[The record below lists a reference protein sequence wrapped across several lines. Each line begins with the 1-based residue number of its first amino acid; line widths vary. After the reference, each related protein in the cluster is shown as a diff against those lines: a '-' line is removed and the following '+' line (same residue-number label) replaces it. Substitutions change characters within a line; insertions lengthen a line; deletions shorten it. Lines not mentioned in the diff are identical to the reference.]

1 MEENLFIGIDF
12 GATNIK
18 GVLLHRD
25 GEILRE
31 LSRGTNDTGDRDQ
44 NERGWKDAVAALVR
58 VLKPNEHESL
68 PIGIAAP
75 GLSDPS
81 HRCIAY
87 MPGRMAGLEQ
97 LDWGAF
103 LDEDKVFV
111 INDAKAA
118 LLAEHQFG
126 AGRGVDNL
134 ALYTLG
140 TGVGGAFLVN
150 GQLHQGWLN
159 RAGHF
164 GHISLHPYGE
174 AGITGMPG
182 TVEMVIGNYR
192 VRERSHGRYES
203 TDQIVAAYRRGE
215 PLATFVWLESLK
227 EFARGICSMINVLS
241 PELVLLGGGIT
252 KAGDD
257 LFGPLQTFMDIYEW
271 RPGGAATI
279 IRPAQFE
286 HLAGAVGAACF
297 AMQKAG
303 ERS

>member
-1 MEENLFIGIDF
+1 MKENLYIGIDF

-25 GEILRE
+25 GEVLEERSRE
-31 LSRGTNDTGDRDQ
+31 TNDTGDRATNEQ
-44 NERGWKDAVAALVR
+44 NWKAAVAELVHD
-58 VLKPNEHESL
+58 LKPDEVDSL

-87 MPGRMAGLEQ
+87 MPGRMAGLEL
-97 LDWGAF
+97 LDWGKF
-103 LDEDKVFV
+103 LNERDVFV

-126 AGRGVDNL
+126 AGRGVENL

-140 TGVGGAFLVN
+140 TGVGGAFLVD
-150 GQLHQGWLN
+150 GELHQGWLN

-174 AGITGMPG
+174 AGITNMPG
-182 TVEMVIGNYR
+182 TVEIAIGNYTIQQ
-192 VRERSHGRYES
+192 RSFGHYE
-203 TDQIVAAYRRGE
+203 TTHDLVQAYREGE
-215 PLATFVWLESLK
+215 PLAAWVWLDSLRN
-227 EFARGICSMINVLS
+227 FARGICSMINVLS
-241 PELVLLGGGIT
+241 PELILVGGGIT

-257 LFGPLQTFMDIYEW
+257 LFVPLQKFMDIYEW

-297 AMQKAG
+297 AMRKV
-303 ERS
+303 